1 MFVFKKNVSLIINNV
16 MIMNYFFLV
25 VSFIIGL
32 LFGAG
37 ILFYYFKKRKCLKQ
51 ESENWQETF
60 DAMIDPIAI
69 LDIDGKILQANK
81 AMHIFKTEY
90 HNKITNFY
98 CFELIHHAK
107 DHIEGCPLIR
117 SKSSHQREEMELK
130 IDNKIY
136 LVSVDPIFYQNK
148 ITRFVHIIKD
158 ITHLKKLQFEMVE
171 EKRKFETL
179 VNNLPGFV
187 YRCANDKDWTM
198 AYISEGCYA
207 ITGYTPDDFINNKTL
222 SFNDVIAEEHRDL
235 LWENWQKKIAKRE
248 HYEGEYEIVKKSGE
262 RRWVCERGQ
271 GVFDEKGNLLFL
283 EGFITDITD
292 KNIIFNALQESEEKF
307 KALSDSTTAAIFIYQ
322 NDKFIYCN
330 PATTELTG
338 YTAEELL
345 NINFWDVVH
354 PDYRELVKER
364 GRMRLKGIPQ
374 PPNYDFKII
383 CKNGEQRWIKF
394 SAGYLT
400 NYKGKP
406 AAIGTAID
414 ITDLIDIQSK
424 LQETIAQLEEG
435 ERLLKQQNEEYQSL
449 NEELTQ
455 NNQHILK
462 LNEELVRAK
471 NKAEASDRLKTSFLN
486 NISHEIRTPL
496 NAILGFTDLLSKR
509 NVSAEKT
516 TQYLSII
523 KASGNH
529 LLNVITNIINIATI
543 EAGEEK
549 LYYQKTDINQLI
561 QHIIQSLSPLISNK
575 KIDIQLTEWLPDD
588 KKWILTDETK
598 LQQIVSNLLTNA
610 IKYTEEG
617 YIHLKVKQQD
627 QQLILNVKDTGIG
640 IDESLQPYIFERFM
654 QVDQITKKHPHS
666 GMGLGLSLVKSYVTL
681 MGGTISLNSKVGVG
695 SEFNII
701 LPYLPIENKDD
712 QIIED
717 RVFNIPNK
725 KILLAEDT
733 QTNIDLIKEILAPY
747 PVSLIISMDGID
759 AIQKMKEHPDI
770 ALILMD
776 IKMPAMDGYQACKEI
791 KKIISNNVPIIGLTA
806 YANEYEFE
814 KMRLCGMETYL
825 TKPVNAIQLLSI
837 LEKYLQE

>member
-1 MFVFKKNVSLIINNV
+1 
-16 MIMNYFFLV
+16 MNYFFLV
-25 VSFIIGL
+25 LSFIIGL
-32 LFGAG
+32 LLGAG
-37 ILFYYFKKRKCLKQ
+37 IIFYYYKKRKCPKQ
-51 ESENWQETF
+51 ELQNWQETF
-60 DAMIDPIAI
+60 DAISDPIAI

-81 AMHIFKTEY
+81 AMEVFKS
-90 HNKITNFY
+90 NFQNEIVGHY
-98 CFELIHHAK
+98 CFELMHHTK
-107 DHIEGCPLIR
+107 DHIEGCPLVR
-117 SKSSHQREEMELK
+117 SKKSHQREETELK
-130 IDNKIY
+130 IKNKVY
-136 LVSVDPIFYQNK
+136 LVSVDPIFNHNK
-148 ITRFVHIIKD
+148 ISRFVHIIKD
-158 ITHLKKLQFEMVE
+158 ITHLNKLKIEMEE

-207 ITGYTPDDFINNKTL
+207 ITGYTSDDFINNKTL
-222 SFNDVIAEEHRDL
+222 SFNDVIAEEYRDF
-235 LWENWQKKIAKRE
+235 LWERWQKKLAQRE
-248 HYEGEYEIVKKSGE
+248 YFEGEYEIVKKSGE
-262 RRWVCERGQ
+262 RRWVWERGQ

-307 KALSDSTTAAIFIYQ
+307 KALSDSTTASIFIYQ

-330 PATTELTG
+330 PATSDLTG
-338 YTAEELL
+338 YTTEELL

-354 PDYRELVKER
+354 PDYKELVKER

-374 PPNYDFKII
+374 PPNYDFKIVR
-383 CKNGEQRWIKF
+383 KNGEERWIKF

-449 NEELTQ
+449 NEELSQ

-462 LNEELVRAK
+462 LNEELIKAK

-509 NVSAEKT
+509 NVSAEKSA
-516 TQYLSII
+516 QYLSII

-529 LLNVITNIINIATI
+529 LLNVITNIINVATI

-549 LYYQKTDINQLI
+549 IYYQKTNINQLI
-561 QHIIQSLSPLISNK
+561 QHIIQSLSPLITNK
-575 KIDIQLTEWLPDD
+575 KINIQLTEWLPDD

-610 IKYTEEG
+610 IKFTEEG
-617 YIHLKVKQQD
+617 YIHIKVKQQD

-654 QVDQITKKHPHS
+654 QVEEIAKKHPHS
-666 GMGLGLSLVKSYVTL
+666 GMGLGLSLVKSYVTI

-695 SEFNII
+695 SEFNIV
-701 LPYLPIENKDD
+701 LPYLPIDNKEE
-712 QIIED
+712 QIINNKI
-717 RVFNIPNK
+717 FNLPNK

-733 QTNIDLIKEILAPY
+733 QTNIDLIKEILAPF
-747 PVSLIISMDGID
+747 PVSLIIAMDGIE
-759 AIQKMKEHPDI
+759 AIQKLKENPDI

-776 IKMPAMDGYQACKEI
+776 IKMPRMDGYQACEEI
-791 KKIISNNVPIIGLTA
+791 KKILSDKVPIIGLTA
-806 YANEYEFE
+806 YANEQEYE
-814 KMRLCGMETYL
+814 KMNKCGMETYL

-837 LEKYLQE
+837 LEKYLNHS